1 MCDTAFGERF
11 SSAYRLP
18 TWVTFLLFLSLLL
31 SFFGC
36 STGKEMAQLLSD
48 ASAPPPHS
56 ADDLLPVD
64 CLLPGQIKKL
74 GQSMIYLTPRRPTK
88 TSALDCAIRGG
99 EYVAY
104 DRSDYATAL
113 KVWLPQAQEGDKVAQ
128 AYVGEIYE
136 KGLGVQPDY
145 GLASEW
151 YRKAS
156 EQGYARA
163 QINLGYLYEKGMG
176 VERDPTAA
184 LNWYRKA
191 AGLGDAI
198 ALDPA
203 SIDTEARK
211 ELEELRREVERRKHE
226 SGSLRQ
232 QLEQARHQLAQTQ
245 QELERRKGKAE
256 TDRQQLEKA
265 LQELDRRKKQVE
277 AARDDT
283 ETRRLEEQLQQRQT
297 DLKRQQQEITGL
309 HQKINQLEREADR
322 YAQQL
327 DKLKK
332 EQVALAGPTTDP
344 ASINPEARKELEEL
358 RREVERRKQ
367 ESDSLRHQL
376 AQTQQELER
385 RKGKAETD
393 RQQLEKA
400 LQELE
405 RRKKQVEAA
414 RDEAEVRTLEEQL
427 KQRQDDLKRQQQEIT
442 GLHQKISQL
451 GRETER
457 YGQQLDKLKKEEVA
471 LAGPTIEMIDPSLAT
486 RGIPSVKTRPG
497 TKHVIVG
504 RVTAPAGLLTFTV
517 NNREEKVDA
526 KGLFRVPIPVQRSS
540 VPVTM
545 AAIDK
550 QGKRASVEFLLA
562 LEEQQSEP
570 KAPQPPSPPVAEKKP
585 VLPTLDFG
593 GYYALIIGNKEY
605 AYWPNLDTPKN
616 DALKTAE
623 VFSRKYGFKTKVLV
637 NATRYDILLALHEL
651 RKTLTEKDNLLIYY
665 AGHGHLDDR
674 GRGYWV
680 PVDGE
685 IDNKANWIRILEITD
700 IVNMISAKHVLVVAD
715 TCYAGILTES
725 ALVRLEGG
733 IADEDRYNRLK
744 IIVQKRSRTVLTSGD
759 LKPVLDRGG
768 GEHSIFAKAFL
779 DVLRENAE
787 ILEGRRLYQ
796 EVSARVAYAASAVR
810 TDMGPVEQVPR
821 YAPIK
826 YAGHESGDFLFVP
839 TAK

>member
-256 TDRQQLEKA
+256 TDRQQLEM
-265 LQELDRRKKQVE
+265 
-277 AARDDT
+277 
-283 ETRRLEEQLQQRQT
+283 
-297 DLKRQQQEITGL
+297 
-309 HQKINQLEREADR
+309 
-322 YAQQL
+322 
-327 DKLKK
+327 
-332 EQVALAGPTTDP
+332 
-344 ASINPEARKELEEL
+344 
-358 RREVERRKQ
+358 
-367 ESDSLRHQL
+367 
-376 AQTQQELER
+376 
-385 RKGKAETD
+385 
-393 RQQLEKA
+393 A

-451 GRETER
+451 ERETER

-517 NNREEKVDA
+517 NNREEKVDT

-623 VFSRKYGFKTKVLV
+623 VFSRKYGFRTKVLV

-685 IDNKANWIRILEITD
+685 IDSKANWIRILEITD